1 MSFNSFESS
10 DAKTFTLA
18 ADIRSQY
25 ISDVNDLDI
34 SLVPLMTNQEGKQHN
49 MMVNNGKQQL
59 RICVD
64 TDGSG
69 VKIWDVKQTNPN
81 QPIINFDISVSINRP
96 KDIEFLKTLQTR
108 IADMKSEYGYLSSD
122 KQKVPLQNYTNIPIM
137 KDREYKGKTYFNS
150 SFSIPLQNGE
160 IKELYQIYD
169 DKSPEKNTTKKDF
182 LKLIDSKSEAFQIEL
197 YTNSVN
203 KKVKKKFLY
212 RNKFQN
218 ELQTN

>member
-150 SFSIPLQNGE
+150 SFSISC
-160 IKELYQIYD
+160 I
-169 DKSPEKNTTKKDF
+169 F
-182 LKLIDSKSEAFQIEL
+182 LL
-197 YTNSVN
+197 
-203 KKVKKKFLY
+203 
-212 RNKFQN
+212 
-218 ELQTN
+218 